1 MGRQAY
7 LFMNPS
13 RQFQVE
19 ARPDGAHGRPLVVK
33 AVPLPR
39 VRIRD
44 VAHFGIE
51 EAPQDTQRPDP
62 QVQTARSVKNQHSFF
77 MNDIF

>member
-1 MGRQAY
+1 
-7 LFMNPS
+7 MNPS

-19 ARPDGAHGRPLVVK
+19 ARPDGAHGRPLDVE
-33 AVPLPR
+33 AVPLPG

-44 VAHFGIE
+44 VAHVGIE